1 MASLIAFFFL
11 IILIIPFLMIINIKY
26 DSRVDHIKIGFIMIE
41 YSRIDKICYS
51 VALVSLFI
59 GVVVG
64 ISMIW
69 IEDIQKIAA
78 KVMGSFG
85 LMFVLCLGVLILNRL
100 IRASGR
106 FKEKKTPL
114 IFNKPALPS
123 DQLLFLIFQK

>member
-1 MASLIAFFFL
+1 
-11 IILIIPFLMIINIKY
+11 MIINIKY

-51 VALVSLFI
+51 VALGSLFI
-59 GVVVG
+59 GIVVG

-106 FKEKKTPL
+106 FKEKNPPL
-114 IFNKPALPS
+114 IFNKTALPS
-123 DQLLFLIFQK
+123 EHLLFLIFQK

>member
-1 MASLIAFFFL
+1 MISFFVLFGL
-11 IILIIPFLMIINIKY
+11 TILLVPFFIIFKIKY
-26 DSRVDHIKIGFIMIE
+26 DSRVDHIKIGFIVIE

-59 GVVVG
+59 GIVVG

-69 IEDIQKIAA
+69 IEDIHKIAT

-85 LMFVLCLGVLILNRL
+85 LIFVLCLGVLILNRL

-106 FKEKKTPL
+106 FKEKNPH
-114 IFNKPALPS
+114 
-123 DQLLFLIFQK
+123 

>member
-51 VALVSLFI
+51 VALGSLFI

-106 FKEKKTPL
+106 FKREKPPL
-114 IFNKPALPS
+114 IFHKPALPS

>member
-11 IILIIPFLMIINIKY
+11 IILITPFLMIINIKY

-51 VALVSLFI
+51 VALGSLFI
-59 GVVVG
+59 GIVVG

-69 IEDIQKIAA
+69 IEDIHKIAT

-85 LMFVLCLGVLILNRL
+85 LIFVLSLGVLILNRL

-106 FKEKKTPL
+106 FKEKNPH
-114 IFNKPALPS
+114 
-123 DQLLFLIFQK
+123 

>member
-11 IILIIPFLMIINIKY
+11 IILIIPFLIIINIKY

-59 GVVVG
+59 GIVVG

-69 IEDIQKIAA
+69 IEDIHKIAT
-78 KVMGSFG
+78 KVIGSFG
-85 LMFVLCLGVLILNRL
+85 LIFVLCIGVLVLNRL
-100 IRASGR
+100 IRSAGR
-106 FKEKKTPL
+106 YTE
-114 IFNKPALPS
+114 
-123 DQLLFLIFQK
+123 

>member
-51 VALVSLFI
+51 VALGSSFI
-59 GVVVG
+59 GIVVG

-114 IFNKPALPS
+114 IFNKPALPL